1 MSRNKDI
8 RLLHNLT
15 GDPYSVCRRRMKRN
29 HWNLTYAIAEGT
41 PYAALLDAIQATTDA
56 LKDAFVTLGDA
67 VNTFSETFRNSLKQ
81 CLEGNEVDQVIL
93 DDFGGDD
100 NGII

>member
-8 RLLHNLT
+8 KVLHVLT

-29 HWNLTYAIAEGT
+29 HWNLTYAIVEGT
-41 PYAALLDAIQATTDA
+41 PYAALLDAIQAATDA
-56 LKDAFVTLGDA
+56 LKDSFVTIGDA
-67 VNTFSETFRNSLKQ
+67 VNAFNETFRSSLKQ
-81 CLEGNEVDQVIL
+81 CLDGNKADQVIL

>member
-8 RLLHNLT
+8 RLLHVLT

-29 HWNLTYAIAEGT
+29 HWNLTYAIIEGT
-41 PYAALLDAIQATTDA
+41 PYAALLDAVKATTDK
-56 LKDAFVTLGDA
+56 LKDCFVPLSEV
-67 VNTFSETFRNSLKQ
+67 VNTFNETLRDALKH
-81 CLEGNEVDQVIL
+81 CLEGNEVDQVIF

>member
-8 RLLHNLT
+8 RLLHVLT
-15 GDPYSVCRRRMKRN
+15 GDPYSECRRKMKRN
-29 HWNLTYAIAEGT
+29 HWNLTYAICEGT
-41 PYAALLDAIQATTDA
+41 PYAALLDAIKATTDA
-56 LKDAFVTLGDA
+56 LKKEFVTLGEV

-100 NGII
+100 V